1 VTSGRARDLGRLR
14 AHLGWVGLVVP
25 LALAAWLPSDVAG
38 ALTVAS
44 VGAVLATAWAG
55 LARSG
60 LLSFGMAAPFGT
72 GAYAAGLLLARGANA
87 LWVAPAAGVAGILCS
102 LVLALG
108 SRWRRLPLAAFAV
121 LTLAWAEVLHTA
133 ALNLPFTGGPSGV
146 LLPRL
151 PGAQVTALLGLA
163 AALLA
168 SLALALASGPRL
180 RPLLAAVASDP
191 ARAEALGLPASLVKE
206 VALAASGLAAGL
218 AGALSAWS
226 VGFVEPES
234 AFSPLLSALAMAA
247 AVGGSGPAW
256 GPAALA
262 LSFSVADQLY
272 LAPRAPALH
281 GLAVAGLLVVV
292 LAARRL
298 RALPAPGM
306 APRRDPRTGRPPAP
320 PRRPAPGG
328 RVLLEVRDVQVVR
341 DGITALAWVSL
352 EVSAGEVLGVA
363 GPNGS
368 GKTTLLDAVSGLVRY
383 RGAVLLAG
391 RPIDRLAPHARAR
404 LGIGR
409 TFQVPRPVPGLTGQ
423 ELLGLG
429 LRRRALSLPGPVHGA
444 PWLAVDRWGPRPST
458 GCTPSELRRMELA
471 RAVASGPRVL
481 LLDEPA
487 AGLATSLLPELAVSI
502 RQAAAAGAGVVV
514 VEHTPSLMLRVAS
527 RVVRLRE
534 GRVA

>member
-1 VTSGRARDLGRLR
+1 
-14 AHLGWVGLVVP
+14 VVP
-25 LALAAWLPSDVAG
+25 LTLVAWLPSDVAD
-38 ALTVAS
+38 ALTIAS

-60 LLSFGMAAPFGT
+60 LVSFGMAAPLGT
-72 GAYAAGLLLARGANA
+72 GAYVAGLLLARSADG

-108 SRWRRLPLAAFAV
+108 TRWRRLPLAAFAV
-121 LTLAWAEVLHTA
+121 LTFAWAEVLHTA
-133 ALNLPFTGGPSGV
+133 ALNLSFTGGPSGV

-151 PGAQVTALLGLA
+151 PGARPAALLGLG

-191 ARAEALGLPASLVKE
+191 ARAEALGLAASLIKE
-206 VALAASGLAAGL
+206 FALAASGLAAGL
-218 AGALSAWS
+218 AGALSTWS
-226 VGFVEPES
+226 VGFVEPGS

-247 AVGGSGPAW
+247 AVGGAGPPW

-262 LSFSVADQLY
+262 LSFSFVDQLY

-281 GLAVAGLLVVV
+281 GIAVTGLLVIV
-292 LAARRL
+292 LAVRRL
-298 RALPAPGM
+298 RALPGPGT
-306 APRRDPRTGRPPAP
+306 AQRRSPRLGTPARSGRPW
-320 PRRPAPGG
+320 PGG

-341 DGITALAWVSL
+341 DGISALARASL
-352 EVSAGEVLGVA
+352 EVSAGDVLGLA

-368 GKTTLLDAVSGLVRY
+368 GKTTLLDAVSGLVCY
-383 RGAVLLAG
+383 RGRILLAG

-404 LGIGR
+404 LGIAR
-409 TFQVPRPVPGLTGQ
+409 TFQIPHPIPGLTGH

-429 LRRRALSLPGPVHGA
+429 LRHRALTLPGPISGA
-444 PWLAVDRWGPRPST
+444 PWLALDRWGPRPST
-458 GCTPSELRRMELA
+458 ACTPSELRRMELA
-471 RAVASGPRVL
+471 RAIASGPRIL

-487 AGLATSLLPELAVSI
+487 AGLAPSLLPELALSI
-502 RQAAAAGAGVVV
+502 RQAAASGAAVVI
-514 VEHTPSLMLRVAS
+514 VEHTPSLMLQVAS
-527 RVVRLRE
+527 RIVRLRE